1 MEGPTKKDKLIAA
14 LKVSGL
20 RTTLWNTY
28 TFLQETGD
36 SDFECIFGCQLTR
49 TMHALSSLIDECD
62 GYLNYY
68 VGNFKGERNYEN
80 VRV

>member
-1 MEGPTKKDKLIAA
+1 MEGPTEKDKLIAA

-20 RTTLWNTY
+20 RTVLWNTH
-28 TFLQETGD
+28 TFLQETVD

-49 TMHALSSLIDECD
+49 TIHAIDSLIDECD

-68 VGNFKGERNYEN
+68 VGNYNEE
-80 VRV
+80 